1 MEGDDLKDRTK
12 EFALRIIRLV
22 KAMDQDLASRTI
34 AAQIIRSGTSVSANY
49 RAACIAK
56 SRKDFINKLRITA
69 EESDESAHWI
79 ELLIE
84 SELLPSERL
93 LPLKQE
99 AEELTRIFLSSIKTA
114 RDNS

>member
-1 MEGDDLKDRTK
+1 MESDDLKKRTK
-12 EFALRIIRLV
+12 SFALRIISLV
-22 KAMDQDLASRTI
+22 KAMEQDLASTTI
-34 AAQIIRSGTSVSANY
+34 AKQIIRSGTSVSANY
-49 RAACIAK
+49 RTACIAK

-69 EESDESAHWI
+69 EESDETAHWI

-84 SELLPSERL
+84 SELFPSQKL

-99 AEELTRIFLSSIKTA
+99 SEELTRIFLSSIKTA